1 MPVSEPNPVTVT
13 VREIMEHYAD
23 ECCDQYGWGRK
34 SPAWYDLA
42 NLNREVHPEFIL
54 KQAKLMYPKAA
65 VIDIQ
70 D

>member
-13 VREIMEHYAD
+13 VREILEHYAN

-42 NLNREVHPEFIL
+42 NPHHAVHPNFL
-54 KQAKLMYPKAA
+54 QAQAKLMYPTAEL
-65 VIDIQ
+65 ITIQ
-70 D
+70 E